1 MTGEVY
7 EKITIDRL
15 TKESVSIVKNS
26 FIMLN
31 GVETKIG
38 GIWRRAYENNHEQR
52 TDMANLLGENSI
64 EYSVITQLWIHD
76 KRVYDYT
83 NNRILFLLKTEK

>member
-1 MTGEVY
+1 MTGEIY

-31 GVETKIG
+31 GIETKVG
-38 GIWRRAYENNHEQR
+38 DTWRRAYENNPEQR
-52 TDMANLLGENSI
+52 ADMANLLGENSI
-64 EYSVITQLWIHD
+64 EYSVITQLWD
-76 KRVYDYT
+76 S
-83 NNRILFLLKTEK
+83 